1 MNYNDTNLIRLTE
14 TLEGTNL
21 ALWVIALILGL
32 ILIGKDCHGST
43 YNVAQA
49 IKELT
54 DYLRSRHR

>member
-1 MNYNDTNLIRLTE
+1 MNYNATNLIKLTE
-14 TLEGTNL
+14 TLEGINL

-43 YNVAQA
+43 YGVAQA

-54 DYLRSRHR
+54 DYMRSRHR